1 MKTAIFD
8 IDGTLSNCSAR
19 LCHILDGQPD
29 WDAFHAECHLDNA
42 NQPVVDVL
50 RHLYHEGGWT
60 IVLCTGRP
68 WRYSE
73 KTRRWM
79 EVKGIPYHNLMMRED
94 DDKQSD
100 VDLKR
105 RMLKG
110 LRDLGHDVKMVFE
123 DRQRVVDMWREE
135 GVFCFQ
141 VGKGDY

>member
-8 IDGTLSNCSAR
+8 MDGTLSNCSAR

-29 WDAFHAECHLDNA
+29 WDSFHAECHLD
-42 NQPVVDVL
+42 PVNEPVRL
-50 RHLYHEGGWT
+50 LLGKLERAGWT
-60 IVLCTGRP
+60 IAICTGRP
-68 WRYSE
+68 FRYE
-73 KTRRWM
+73 EAT
-79 EVKGIPYHNLMMRED
+79 KGWLNRNGIVYHILNMRE

-110 LRDLGHDVKMVFE
+110 LRDMGCDVQMVFE
-123 DRQRVVDMWREE
+123 DRQRVVDMWRDE

-141 VGKGDY
+141 VAKGDY

>member
-19 LCHILDGQPD
+19 LCHILDGRPD
-29 WDAFHAECHLDNA
+29 WNAFHAECHLD
-42 NQPVVDVL
+42 PVNEPVAELL
-50 RHLYHEGGWT
+50 RQLVQRNWT

-68 WRYSE
+68 WRYAE
-73 KTRRWM
+73 ATRGWM
-79 EVKGIPYHNLMMRED
+79 NRQGLVYHNLMMRED

-100 VDLKR
+100 VELKR
-105 RMLKG
+105 RMLAG
-110 LRDLGHDVKMVFE
+110 LRDLGHDVRMVFE

-141 VGKGDY
+141 CAKGDY

>member
-19 LCHILDGQPD
+19 LCHILDGHPD
-29 WDAFHAECHLDNA
+29 WDAFHRACQLD
-42 NQPVVDVL
+42 PVNEPVRLLL
-50 RHLYHEGGWT
+50 RQLKQADWT
-60 IVLCTGRP
+60 IALCTGRP
-68 WRYSE
+68 WRYE
-73 KTRRWM
+73 DATRGWLNKHRI
-79 EVKGIPYHNLMMRED
+79 VYHSLIMRED
-94 DDKQSD
+94 GDKQSD

-110 LRDLGHDVKMVFE
+110 LRDLGHDVQMAFE

-141 VGKGDY
+141 CAKGDY